1 MQSRRIFFYFTTVL
15 PILSKKDAKLS
26 RSEKKTV
33 ILNSRL
39 TDIEM
44 ICEYITRYL
53 LLNKRIVVPGLGA
66 FVVNPSNGRLLFVEL
81 LKQDDGVLRNLLSVD
96 GLSPVDAAGAI
107 DRFVFEIRHR
117 VESGGTATL
126 KGIGRLSRAE
136 DGLYRFEYDPDAGH
150 TDIAVPASV
159 PEPQPAAAE
168 PEPMLPDPTPEPVA
182 EPEPESVYV
191 PDPQHEEPEP
201 AEVQAEEK
209 PTAEEPAASP
219 VEIRPRTV
227 MTPETYVKGLR
238 YGKPNRPS
246 KDDIRYVGSSPRR
259 GVDKFVIIA
268 VVAAALALTAIIYGY
283 VSSRNAESCDFEE
296 QIEMTE

>member
-1 MQSRRIFFYFTTVL
+1 
-15 PILSKKDAKLS
+15 
-26 RSEKKTV
+26 
-33 ILNSRL
+33 
-39 TDIEM
+39 M

-53 LLNKRIVVPGLGA
+53 LLHKRIVVPALGA
-66 FVVNPSNGRLLFVEL
+66 FVVNPSNGELLFVEL
-81 LKQDDGVLRNLLSVD
+81 LKQDDGVLRNLLTVD
-96 GLSPVDAAGAI
+96 GFSPVEAAGAI

-159 PEPQPAAAE
+159 PEPQPAE
-168 PEPMLPDPTPEPVA
+168 PEPTLPDPVPEPSAMPEQKPEPEPVK
-182 EPEPESVYV
+182 EPEPVYI
-191 PDPQHEEPEP
+191 PEP
-201 AEVQAEEK
+201 QPVKEPAV
-209 PTAEEPAASP
+209 EEPAAP
-219 VEIRPRTV
+219 AVEIRPRTI

-259 GVDKFVIIA
+259 RVDKFVIIA
-268 VVAAALALTAIIYGY
+268 VVAAVLALAAIIYGY
-283 VSSRNAESCDFEE
+283 VNSREVDDFED

>member
-1 MQSRRIFFYFTTVL
+1 
-15 PILSKKDAKLS
+15 
-26 RSEKKTV
+26 
-33 ILNSRL
+33 
-39 TDIEM
+39 M

-53 LLNKRIVVPGLGA
+53 LLHKRIVVPALGA
-66 FVVNPSNGRLLFVEL
+66 FVVNPSNGELLFVEL
-81 LKQDDGVLRNLLSVD
+81 LKQDDGVLRNLLTVD

-136 DGLYRFEYDPDAGH
+136 DGLYRFEYDPYAGH

-159 PEPQPAAAE
+159 PEQQSAE
-168 PEPMLPDPTPEPVA
+168 PEPAPKPEPVLPDPVP
-182 EPEPESVYV
+182 EPEPEPEPEPKPVK
-191 PDPQHEEPEP
+191 EPEP
-201 AEVQAEEK
+201 AYIPEPQPVKEPVIEELAAPTNEV
-209 PTAEEPAASP
+209 
-219 VEIRPRTV
+219 RPRTI

-259 GVDKFVIIA
+259 RIDKFVIIA
-268 VVAAALALTAIIYGY
+268 VVAAVLALTAIIYGY
-283 VSSRNAESCDFEE
+283 VNSREVDDFEE